1 MRMRNKPWAESYLAE
16 HDHLVDLDGAHAYQV
31 KAWFGNEQPIHIE
44 VGSGMGKFITT
55 LALQNPDINY
65 VAIERD
71 KNVMIRVLDK
81 VRESNLTN
89 IKLLCN
95 DAVTLTD
102 YFCDGEVARIYLNF
116 SDPWPKKRHAKRRLT
131 YHTFLALYQQI
142 LDPMGAIHFKT
153 DNRGLFAYSL
163 ESMSQYG
170 MYFTK
175 INLNLHEEDD
185 GDNIPTEYEHKFAE
199 KGSRIYRMEARFH
212 SQHTNTDP
220 SSD

>member
-1 MRMRNKPWAESYLAE
+1 MRMRNKPWAESYLTE
-16 HDHLVDLDGAHAYQV
+16 HNDIVDLEAVHAHQV
-31 KAWFGNEQPIHIE
+31 SEWFERQQPIHIE

-55 LALQNPDINY
+55 LAQQNPHINY

-81 VRESNLTN
+81 VREHNITN

-95 DAVTLTD
+95 DAVILTD
-102 YFCDGEVARIYLNF
+102 YFRQGEVDRIYLNF

-131 YHTFLALYQQI
+131 YRSFLALYQQI
-142 LDPMGAIHFKT
+142 LREDGELHFKT

-163 ESMSQYG
+163 ESMSQFG

-175 INLNLHEEDD
+175 INLNLHQEDE

-199 KGSRIYRMEARFH
+199 KGSRIYRMEAKFH
-212 SQHTNTDP
+212 SKQITE
-220 SSD
+220 

>member
-1 MRMRNKPWAESYLAE
+1 MRIRNKPWAESYLTE
-16 HDHLVDLDGAHAYQV
+16 HNDIVDLEGVHAHQV
-31 KAWFGNEQPIHIE
+31 SEWFEQQQPIHIE

-55 LALQNPDINY
+55 LAQQNPHINY

-81 VRESNLTN
+81 VRELNLTN

-95 DAVTLTD
+95 DAVILTD
-102 YFCDGEVARIYLNF
+102 YFRQGEVDRIYLNF

-131 YHTFLALYQQI
+131 YRSFLALYQQI
-142 LDPMGAIHFKT
+142 LREDGELHFKT

-163 ESMSQYG
+163 ESMSQFG

-175 INLNLHEEDD
+175 INLNLHQEDD

-199 KGSRIYRMEARFH
+199 KGSRIYRMEAKFH
-212 SQHTNTDP
+212 AKQTTE
-220 SSD
+220 

>member
-1 MRMRNKPWAESYLAE
+1 MRMRNKPWAESYLTE
-16 HDHLVDLDGAHAYQV
+16 HNDIVDLEAVHAHQV
-31 KAWFGNEQPIHIE
+31 SEWFERQQPIHIE

-55 LALQNPDINY
+55 LAQQNPHINY

-81 VRESNLTN
+81 VSEHNLTN

-95 DAVTLTD
+95 DAVILTD
-102 YFCDGEVARIYLNF
+102 YFRQGEVDRIYLNF

-131 YHTFLALYQQI
+131 YRSFLALYQQI
-142 LDPMGAIHFKT
+142 LREDGELHFKT

-163 ESMSQYG
+163 ESMSQFG

-175 INLNLHEEDD
+175 INLNLHQEDE

-199 KGSRIYRMEARFH
+199 KGSRIYRMEAKFH
-212 SQHTNTDP
+212 SKQTTE
-220 SSD
+220 

>member
-1 MRMRNKPWAESYLAE
+1 MRMRNKPWAESYLTE
-16 HDHLVDLDGAHAYQV
+16 HNDIVDLEAVHAHQV
-31 KAWFGNEQPIHIE
+31 SEWFERQQPIHIE

-55 LALQNPDINY
+55 LAQQNPHINY

-81 VRESNLTN
+81 VREHNLTN

-95 DAVTLTD
+95 DAVILTD
-102 YFCDGEVARIYLNF
+102 YFRQGEVDRIYLNF

-131 YHTFLALYQQI
+131 YRSFLALYQQI
-142 LDPMGAIHFKT
+142 LREDGELHFKT

-163 ESMSQYG
+163 ESMSQFG

-175 INLNLHEEDD
+175 INLNLHQEDEE
-185 GDNIPTEYEHKFAE
+185 DNIPTEYEHKFAE
-199 KGSRIYRMEARFH
+199 KGSRIYRMEAKFH
-212 SQHTNTDP
+212 SKQTTE
-220 SSD
+220 

>member
-1 MRMRNKPWAESYLAE
+1 MRMRNKPWAESYLTE
-16 HDHLVDLDGAHAYQV
+16 HNDIVDLEAVHAHQV
-31 KAWFGNEQPIHIE
+31 SAWFERQQPIHIE

-55 LALQNPDINY
+55 LAQQNPHINY

-81 VRESNLTN
+81 VREHNLTN

-95 DAVTLTD
+95 DAVILTD
-102 YFCDGEVARIYLNF
+102 YFRQGEVDRIYLNF

-131 YHTFLALYQQI
+131 YRSFLALYQQI
-142 LDPMGAIHFKT
+142 LREDGELHFKT

-163 ESMSQYG
+163 ESMSQFG

-175 INLNLHEEDD
+175 INLNLHQEDE

-199 KGSRIYRMEARFH
+199 KGSRIYRMEAKFH
-212 SQHTNTDP
+212 SKQTTE
-220 SSD
+220 

>member
-1 MRMRNKPWAESYLAE
+1 MRMRNKPWAESYLTE
-16 HDHLVDLDGAHAYQV
+16 HNDIVDLEAVHAHQV
-31 KAWFGNEQPIHIE
+31 SEWFERQQPIHIE

-55 LALQNPDINY
+55 LAQQNPHINY

-81 VRESNLTN
+81 VREHNITN

-95 DAVTLTD
+95 DAVILTD
-102 YFCDGEVARIYLNF
+102 YFRQGEVDRIYLNF

-131 YHTFLALYQQI
+131 YRSFLGLYQQI
-142 LDPMGAIHFKT
+142 LREDGELHFKT

-163 ESMSQYG
+163 ESMSQFG

-175 INLNLHEEDD
+175 INLNLHQEDE

-199 KGSRIYRMEARFH
+199 KGSRIYRMEAKFH
-212 SQHTNTDP
+212 SKQTTE
-220 SSD
+220 

>member
-1 MRMRNKPWAESYLAE
+1 MRMRNKPWAESYLTE
-16 HDHLVDLDGAHAYQV
+16 HNDIVDLEAVHAHQV
-31 KAWFGNEQPIHIE
+31 SEWFERQQPIHIE

-55 LALQNPDINY
+55 LAQQNPHTNY

-81 VRESNLTN
+81 VREHNLTN

-95 DAVTLTD
+95 DAVILTD
-102 YFCDGEVARIYLNF
+102 YFRQGEVDRIYLNF

-131 YHTFLALYQQI
+131 YRSFLALYQQI
-142 LDPMGAIHFKT
+142 LREDGELHFKT

-163 ESMSQYG
+163 ESMSQFG

-175 INLNLHEEDD
+175 INLNLHQEDE

-199 KGSRIYRMEARFH
+199 KGSRIYRMEAKFH
-212 SQHTNTDP
+212 SKQTTE
-220 SSD
+220 

>member
-1 MRMRNKPWAESYLAE
+1 MRMRNKPWAESYLTE
-16 HDHLVDLDGAHAYQV
+16 HNDIVDLEAVHAHQV
-31 KAWFGNEQPIHIE
+31 SEWFERQQPIHIE

-55 LALQNPDINY
+55 LAQQNPHINY
-65 VAIERD
+65 VTIEKD

-81 VRESNLTN
+81 VREHNLTN

-95 DAVTLTD
+95 DAVILTD
-102 YFCDGEVARIYLNF
+102 YFRQGEVDRIYLNF

-131 YHTFLALYQQI
+131 YRSFLALYQQI
-142 LDPMGAIHFKT
+142 LREDGELHFKT

-163 ESMSQYG
+163 ESMSQFG

-175 INLNLHEEDD
+175 INLNLHQEDE

-199 KGSRIYRMEARFH
+199 KGSRIYRVEAKFH
-212 SQHTNTDP
+212 SKQTTE
-220 SSD
+220 

>member
-1 MRMRNKPWAESYLAE
+1 MRNKPWAESYLTE
-16 HDHLVDLDGAHAYQV
+16 HNDIVDLEAVHAHQV
-31 KAWFGNEQPIHIE
+31 SEWFERQQPIHIE

-55 LALQNPDINY
+55 LAQQNPHINY

-81 VRESNLTN
+81 VREHNLTN

-95 DAVTLTD
+95 DAVILTD
-102 YFCDGEVARIYLNF
+102 YFRQGEVDRIYLNF

-131 YHTFLALYQQI
+131 YRSFLALYQQI
-142 LDPMGAIHFKT
+142 LREDGELHFKT

-163 ESMSQYG
+163 ESMSQFG

-175 INLNLHEEDD
+175 INLNLHQEDE

-199 KGSRIYRMEARFH
+199 KGSRIYRMEAKFH
-212 SQHTNTDP
+212 SKQTTE
-220 SSD
+220 

>member
-1 MRMRNKPWAESYLAE
+1 MRMRNKPWAESYLTE
-16 HDHLVDLDGAHAYQV
+16 HNDIVDLEAVHAHQV
-31 KAWFGNEQPIHIE
+31 SEWFERQQPIHIE

-55 LALQNPDINY
+55 LAQQNPHINY

-81 VRESNLTN
+81 VREHNLTN

-95 DAVTLTD
+95 DAVILTN
-102 YFCDGEVARIYLNF
+102 YFRQGEVDRIYLNF

-131 YHTFLALYQQI
+131 YRSFLALYQQI
-142 LDPMGAIHFKT
+142 LREDGELHFKT

-163 ESMSQYG
+163 ESMSQFG

-175 INLNLHEEDD
+175 INLNLHQEDE

-199 KGSRIYRMEARFH
+199 KGSRIYRMEAKFH
-212 SQHTNTDP
+212 SKQTTE
-220 SSD
+220 

>member
-1 MRMRNKPWAESYLAE
+1 MRMRNKPWAESYLTE
-16 HDHLVDLDGAHAYQV
+16 HNDIVDLEAVHAHQV
-31 KAWFGNEQPIHIE
+31 SEWFERQQPIHIE

-55 LALQNPDINY
+55 LAQQNPHINY

-81 VRESNLTN
+81 VREHNLSN

-95 DAVTLTD
+95 DAVILTD
-102 YFCDGEVARIYLNF
+102 YFRQGEVDRIYLNF

-131 YHTFLALYQQI
+131 YRSFLALYQQI
-142 LDPMGAIHFKT
+142 LREDGELHFKT

-163 ESMSQYG
+163 ESMSQFG

-175 INLNLHEEDD
+175 INLNLHQEDE

-199 KGSRIYRMEARFH
+199 KGSRIYRMEAKFH
-212 SQHTNTDP
+212 SKQTTE
-220 SSD
+220 

>member
-1 MRMRNKPWAESYLAE
+1 MRNKPWAESYLTE
-16 HDHLVDLDGAHAYQV
+16 HNDIVDLEAVHAHQV
-31 KAWFGNEQPIHIE
+31 SEWFERQQPIHIE

-55 LALQNPDINY
+55 LAQQNPHFNY

-81 VRESNLTN
+81 VREHNLTN

-95 DAVTLTD
+95 DAVILTD
-102 YFCDGEVARIYLNF
+102 YFRQGEVDRIYLNF

-131 YHTFLALYQQI
+131 YRSFLALYQQI
-142 LDPMGAIHFKT
+142 LREDGELHFKT

-163 ESMSQYG
+163 ESMSQFG

-175 INLNLHEEDD
+175 INLNLHQEDE

-199 KGSRIYRMEARFH
+199 KGSRIYRMEAKFH
-212 SQHTNTDP
+212 SKQTTE
-220 SSD
+220 

>member
-1 MRMRNKPWAESYLAE
+1 MRMRNKPWAESYLTE
-16 HDHLVDLDGAHAYQV
+16 HNDIVDLEAVHAHQV
-31 KAWFGNEQPIHIE
+31 SEWFERQQPIHIE

-55 LALQNPDINY
+55 LAQQNPHINY

-81 VRESNLTN
+81 VREHNLTN

-95 DAVTLTD
+95 DAVILTD
-102 YFCDGEVARIYLNF
+102 YFRQGEVDRIYLNF

-131 YHTFLALYQQI
+131 YRSFLALYQQI
-142 LDPMGAIHFKT
+142 LREDGELHFKT

-163 ESMSQYG
+163 ESMSQFG

-175 INLNLHEEDD
+175 INLNLHQEDE

-199 KGSRIYRMEARFH
+199 KGSRIYRMEAKFR
-212 SQHTNTDP
+212 SKQTTE
-220 SSD
+220 

>member
-1 MRMRNKPWAESYLAE
+1 MRNKPWAESYLTE
-16 HDHLVDLDGAHAYQV
+16 HNDIVDLEAVHAHQV
-31 KAWFGNEQPIHIE
+31 SEWFERQQPIHIE

-55 LALQNPDINY
+55 LAQQNPHINY

-81 VRESNLTN
+81 VREHNLTN

-95 DAVTLTD
+95 DAVILTD
-102 YFCDGEVARIYLNF
+102 YFRQGEVDRIYLNF

-131 YHTFLALYQQI
+131 YRSFLALYQQI
-142 LDPMGAIHFKT
+142 LREDGELHFKT

-163 ESMSQYG
+163 ESMSQFG

-175 INLNLHEEDD
+175 INLNLHQEDE

-199 KGSRIYRMEARFH
+199 KGSRIYRMEAKFY
-212 SQHTNTDP
+212 SKQTTE
-220 SSD
+220 

>member
-1 MRMRNKPWAESYLAE
+1 MRMRNKPWAESYLTE
-16 HDHLVDLDGAHAYQV
+16 HNDIVDLEAVHAHQV
-31 KAWFGNEQPIHIE
+31 SEWFERQQPIHIE

-55 LALQNPDINY
+55 LAQQNPHINY

-81 VRESNLTN
+81 VREHNLTN

-95 DAVTLTD
+95 DAVILTD
-102 YFCDGEVARIYLNF
+102 YFRQGEVDRIYLNF

-131 YHTFLALYQQI
+131 YRSFLALYQQI
-142 LDPMGAIHFKT
+142 LREDGELHFKK

-163 ESMSQYG
+163 ESMSQFG

-175 INLNLHEEDD
+175 INLNLHQEDE

-199 KGSRIYRMEARFH
+199 KGSRIYRMEAKFH
-212 SQHTNTDP
+212 SKQTTE
-220 SSD
+220 

>member
-1 MRMRNKPWAESYLAE
+1 MRMRNKPWAESYLTE
-16 HDHLVDLDGAHAYQV
+16 HNDIVDLEGIHAHQV
-31 KAWFGNEQPIHIE
+31 SEWFEQQQPIHIE

-55 LALQNPDINY
+55 LAQQNPHINY

-81 VRESNLTN
+81 VRELNLTN

-95 DAVTLTD
+95 DAVILTD
-102 YFCDGEVARIYLNF
+102 YFRQGEVDRIYLNF

-131 YHTFLALYQQI
+131 YRSFLALYQQI
-142 LDPMGAIHFKT
+142 LREDGELHFKT

-163 ESMSQYG
+163 ESMSQFG

-175 INLNLHEEDD
+175 INLNLHQEDD

-199 KGSRIYRMEARFH
+199 KGSRIYRMEAKFH
-212 SQHTNTDP
+212 AKQTTE
-220 SSD
+220 

>member
-1 MRMRNKPWAESYLAE
+1 MRMRNKPWAESYLTE
-16 HDHLVDLDGAHAYQV
+16 HNDIVDLEAVHANQV
-31 KAWFGNEQPIHIE
+31 SEWFERQQPIHIE

-55 LALQNPDINY
+55 LAQQNPHINY

-81 VRESNLTN
+81 VREHNLTN

-95 DAVTLTD
+95 DAVILTD
-102 YFCDGEVARIYLNF
+102 YFRQGEVDRIYLNF

-131 YHTFLALYQQI
+131 YRSFLALYQQI
-142 LDPMGAIHFKT
+142 LREDGELHFKT

-163 ESMSQYG
+163 ESMSQFG

-175 INLNLHEEDD
+175 INLNLHQEDE

-199 KGSRIYRMEARFH
+199 KGSRIYRMEAKFH
-212 SQHTNTDP
+212 SKQTTE
-220 SSD
+220 

>member
-1 MRMRNKPWAESYLAE
+1 MRMRNKPWAESYLTE
-16 HDHLVDLDGAHAYQV
+16 HNDIVDLEAVHAHQV
-31 KAWFGNEQPIHIE
+31 SEWFEQQQPIHIE

-55 LALQNPDINY
+55 LAQQNPHINY

-81 VRESNLTN
+81 VREHNLTN

-95 DAVTLTD
+95 DAVILTD
-102 YFCDGEVARIYLNF
+102 YFRQGEVDRIYLNF

-131 YHTFLALYQQI
+131 YRSFLALYQQI
-142 LDPMGAIHFKT
+142 LREDGELHFKT

-163 ESMSQYG
+163 ESVSQFG

-175 INLNLHEEDD
+175 INLNLHQEDE

-199 KGSRIYRMEARFH
+199 KGSRIYRMEAKFH
-212 SQHTNTDP
+212 SKQTTE
-220 SSD
+220 

>member
-1 MRMRNKPWAESYLAE
+1 MRMRNKPWAESYLTE
-16 HDHLVDLDGAHAYQV
+16 HNDIVDLEAVHAHQV
-31 KAWFGNEQPIHIE
+31 SEWFERQQPIHIE

-55 LALQNPDINY
+55 LAQQNPHINY
-65 VAIERD
+65 VAVERD

-81 VRESNLTN
+81 VREHNLTN

-95 DAVTLTD
+95 DAVILTD
-102 YFCDGEVARIYLNF
+102 YFRQGEVDRIYLNF

-131 YHTFLALYQQI
+131 YRSFLALYQQI
-142 LDPMGAIHFKT
+142 LREDGELHFKT

-163 ESMSQYG
+163 ESMSQFG

-175 INLNLHEEDD
+175 INLNLHQEDE

-199 KGSRIYRMEARFH
+199 KGSRIYRMEAKFH
-212 SQHTNTDP
+212 SKQTTE
-220 SSD
+220 

>member
-1 MRMRNKPWAESYLAE
+1 MRMRNKPWAESYLTE
-16 HDHLVDLDGAHAYQV
+16 HNDIVDLEAVHAHQV
-31 KAWFGNEQPIHIE
+31 SEWFERQQPIHIE

-55 LALQNPDINY
+55 LAQQNPHINY

-81 VRESNLTN
+81 VREHNITN

-95 DAVTLTD
+95 DAVILTD
-102 YFCDGEVARIYLNF
+102 YFRQGEVDRIYLNF

-131 YHTFLALYQQI
+131 YRSFLALYQQI
-142 LDPMGAIHFKT
+142 LREDGELHFKT

-163 ESMSQYG
+163 ESMSQFG
-170 MYFTK
+170 LYFTK
-175 INLNLHEEDD
+175 INLNLHQEDE

-199 KGSRIYRMEARFH
+199 KGSRIYRMEAKFH
-212 SQHTNTDP
+212 SKQTTE
-220 SSD
+220 

>member
-1 MRMRNKPWAESYLAE
+1 MRMRNKPWAESYLTE
-16 HDHLVDLDGAHAYQV
+16 HNDIVDLEAVHAHQV
-31 KAWFGNEQPIHIE
+31 SEWFERQQPIHIE

-55 LALQNPDINY
+55 LAQQNPHINY
-65 VAIERD
+65 IAIERD

-81 VRESNLTN
+81 VREHNITN

-95 DAVTLTD
+95 DAVILTD
-102 YFCDGEVARIYLNF
+102 YFRQGEVDRIYLNF

-131 YHTFLALYQQI
+131 YRSFLALYQQI
-142 LDPMGAIHFKT
+142 LREDGELHFKT

-163 ESMSQYG
+163 ESMSQFG

-175 INLNLHEEDD
+175 INLNLHQEDE

-199 KGSRIYRMEARFH
+199 KGSRIYRMEAKFH
-212 SQHTNTDP
+212 SKQTTE
-220 SSD
+220 

>member
-1 MRMRNKPWAESYLAE
+1 MRMRNKPWAESYLTE
-16 HDHLVDLDGAHAYQV
+16 HNDIVDLEAVHAHQV
-31 KAWFGNEQPIHIE
+31 SEWFERQQPIHIE

-55 LALQNPDINY
+55 LAQQNPHINY

-81 VRESNLTN
+81 VREHNLTN

-95 DAVTLTD
+95 DAVILTD
-102 YFCDGEVARIYLNF
+102 YFRQGEVDRIYLNF

-131 YHTFLALYQQI
+131 YRSFLALYQQI
-142 LDPMGAIHFKT
+142 LREDGELHFKT

-163 ESMSQYG
+163 ESMSQFG

-175 INLNLHEEDD
+175 INLNLHQEDE

-199 KGSRIYRMEARFH
+199 KGSRIYRMEAKFY
-212 SQHTNTDP
+212 SKQTTE
-220 SSD
+220 

>member
-1 MRMRNKPWAESYLAE
+1 MRMRNKPWAESYLTE
-16 HDHLVDLDGAHAYQV
+16 HNDIVDLEAVHAHQV
-31 KAWFGNEQPIHIE
+31 SEWFERQQPIHIE

-55 LALQNPDINY
+55 LAQQNPHINY

-81 VRESNLTN
+81 VREHNLTN

-95 DAVTLTD
+95 DAVILTD
-102 YFCDGEVARIYLNF
+102 YFRQGEVDRIYLNF
-116 SDPWPKKRHAKRRLT
+116 SAPWPKKRHAKRRLT
-131 YHTFLALYQQI
+131 YRSFLALYQQI
-142 LDPMGAIHFKT
+142 LREDGELHFKT

-163 ESMSQYG
+163 ESMSQFG

-175 INLNLHEEDD
+175 INLNLHQEDE

-199 KGSRIYRMEARFH
+199 KGSRIYRMEAKFH
-212 SQHTNTDP
+212 SKQTTE
-220 SSD
+220 

>member
-1 MRMRNKPWAESYLAE
+1 MRMRNKPWAESYLTE
-16 HDHLVDLDGAHAYQV
+16 HNDIVDLEAVHAHQV
-31 KAWFGNEQPIHIE
+31 SEWFERQQPIHIE

-55 LALQNPDINY
+55 LAQQNPHINY

-81 VRESNLTN
+81 VREHNLTN

-95 DAVTLTD
+95 DAVILTD
-102 YFCDGEVARIYLNF
+102 YFRQGEVDRIYLNF

-131 YHTFLALYQQI
+131 YRSFLALYQQI
-142 LDPMGAIHFKT
+142 LREDGELHFKT
-153 DNRGLFAYSL
+153 DNRRLFAYSL
-163 ESMSQYG
+163 ESMSQFG

-175 INLNLHEEDD
+175 INLNLHQEDE

-199 KGSRIYRMEARFH
+199 KGSRIYRMEAKFH
-212 SQHTNTDP
+212 SKQTTE
-220 SSD
+220 

>member
-1 MRMRNKPWAESYLAE
+1 MRMRNKPWAESYLTE
-16 HDHLVDLDGAHAYQV
+16 HNDIVDLEAVLHAHQV
-31 KAWFGNEQPIHIE
+31 SEWFERQQPIHIE

-55 LALQNPDINY
+55 LAQQNPHINY

-81 VRESNLTN
+81 VREHNLTN

-95 DAVTLTD
+95 DAVILTD
-102 YFCDGEVARIYLNF
+102 YFRQGEVDRIYLNF

-131 YHTFLALYQQI
+131 YRSFLALYQQI
-142 LDPMGAIHFKT
+142 LREDGELHFKT

-163 ESMSQYG
+163 ESMSQFG

-175 INLNLHEEDD
+175 INLNLHQEDE

-199 KGSRIYRMEARFH
+199 KGSRIYRMEAKFH
-212 SQHTNTDP
+212 SKQTTE
-220 SSD
+220 

>member
-1 MRMRNKPWAESYLAE
+1 MRNKPWAESYLTE
-16 HDHLVDLDGAHAYQV
+16 HNDIVDLEAVHAHQASE
-31 KAWFGNEQPIHIE
+31 WFERQQPIHIE

-55 LALQNPDINY
+55 LAQQNPHINY

-81 VRESNLTN
+81 VREHNLTN

-95 DAVTLTD
+95 DAVILTD
-102 YFCDGEVARIYLNF
+102 YFRQGEVDRIYLNF

-131 YHTFLALYQQI
+131 YRSFLALYQQI
-142 LDPMGAIHFKT
+142 LREDGELHFKT

-163 ESMSQYG
+163 ESMSQFG

-175 INLNLHEEDD
+175 INLNLHQEDE

-199 KGSRIYRMEARFH
+199 KGSRIYRMEAKFH
-212 SQHTNTDP
+212 SKQTTE
-220 SSD
+220 

>member
-1 MRMRNKPWAESYLAE
+1 MRMRNKPWAESYLTE
-16 HDHLVDLDGAHAYQV
+16 HNDIVDLEGVHAHQV
-31 KAWFGNEQPIHIE
+31 SEWFEQQQPIHIE

-55 LALQNPDINY
+55 LAQQNPHINY

-81 VRESNLTN
+81 VRELNLTN

-95 DAVTLTD
+95 DAVILTD
-102 YFCDGEVARIYLNF
+102 YFRQGEVDRIYLNF
-116 SDPWPKKRHAKRRLT
+116 SDPWPKKRHTKRRLT
-131 YHTFLALYQQI
+131 YRSFLALYQQI
-142 LDPMGAIHFKT
+142 LREDGELHFKT

-163 ESMSQYG
+163 ESMSQFG

-175 INLNLHEEDD
+175 INLNLHQEDD

-199 KGSRIYRMEARFH
+199 KGSRIYRMEAKFH
-212 SQHTNTDP
+212 AKQTTE
-220 SSD
+220 

>member
-1 MRMRNKPWAESYLAE
+1 MRMRNKPWAESYLTE
-16 HDHLVDLDGAHAYQV
+16 HNDIVDLETVHAHQV
-31 KAWFGNEQPIHIE
+31 SEWFERQQPIHIE

-55 LALQNPDINY
+55 LAQQNPHINY

-81 VRESNLTN
+81 VREHNLTN

-95 DAVTLTD
+95 DAVILTD
-102 YFCDGEVARIYLNF
+102 YFRQGEVDRIYLNF

-131 YHTFLALYQQI
+131 YRSFLALYQQI
-142 LDPMGAIHFKT
+142 LREDGELHFKT

-163 ESMSQYG
+163 ESMSQFG

-175 INLNLHEEDD
+175 INLNLHQEDE

-199 KGSRIYRMEARFH
+199 KGSRIYRMEAKFH
-212 SQHTNTDP
+212 SKQTTE
-220 SSD
+220 

>member
-1 MRMRNKPWAESYLAE
+1 MRNKPWAESYLTE
-16 HDHLVDLDGAHAYQV
+16 HNDIVDLEAVHAHQV
-31 KAWFGNEQPIHIE
+31 SEWFERQQPIHIE

-55 LALQNPDINY
+55 LAQQNPHINY

-81 VRESNLTN
+81 VREHNLTN

-95 DAVTLTD
+95 DAVILTD
-102 YFCDGEVARIYLNF
+102 YFRQGEVDRIYLNF

-131 YHTFLALYQQI
+131 YRSFLALYQQI
-142 LDPMGAIHFKT
+142 LREDGELHFKT

-163 ESMSQYG
+163 ESMSQFG

-175 INLNLHEEDD
+175 INLNLHQEDE

-199 KGSRIYRMEARFH
+199 KGSLIYRMEAKFH
-212 SQHTNTDP
+212 SKQTTE
-220 SSD
+220 

>member
-1 MRMRNKPWAESYLAE
+1 MRMRNKPWAESYLTE
-16 HDHLVDLDGAHAYQV
+16 HNDIVDLEAVHAHQV
-31 KAWFGNEQPIHIE
+31 SEWFERQQPIHIE

-55 LALQNPDINY
+55 LAQQNPHINY
-65 VAIERD
+65 VTIERD

-81 VRESNLTN
+81 VREHNLTN

-95 DAVTLTD
+95 DAVILTD
-102 YFCDGEVARIYLNF
+102 YFRQGEVDRIYLNF

-131 YHTFLALYQQI
+131 YRSFLALYQQI
-142 LDPMGAIHFKT
+142 LREDGELHFKT

-163 ESMSQYG
+163 ESMSQFG

-175 INLNLHEEDD
+175 INLNLHQEDE

-199 KGSRIYRMEARFH
+199 KGSRIYRMEAKFH
-212 SQHTNTDP
+212 SKQTTE
-220 SSD
+220 

>member
-1 MRMRNKPWAESYLAE
+1 MRNKPWAESYLTE
-16 HDHLVDLDGAHAYQV
+16 HNDIVDLEAVHAHQV
-31 KAWFGNEQPIHIE
+31 SEWFERQQPIHIE

-55 LALQNPDINY
+55 LAQQNPHINY

-81 VRESNLTN
+81 VREHNLTN

-95 DAVTLTD
+95 DAVILTN
-102 YFCDGEVARIYLNF
+102 YFRQGEVDRIYLNF

-131 YHTFLALYQQI
+131 YRSFLALYQQI
-142 LDPMGAIHFKT
+142 LREDGELHFKT

-163 ESMSQYG
+163 ESMSQFG

-175 INLNLHEEDD
+175 INLNLHQEDE

-199 KGSRIYRMEARFH
+199 KGSRIYRMEAKFH
-212 SQHTNTDP
+212 SKQTTE
-220 SSD
+220 

>member
-1 MRMRNKPWAESYLAE
+1 MRMRNKPWAESYLTE
-16 HDHLVDLDGAHAYQV
+16 HNDIVDLEAVHAHQV
-31 KAWFGNEQPIHIE
+31 SEWFERQQPIHIE

-55 LALQNPDINY
+55 LAQQNPHINY

-81 VRESNLTN
+81 VREHNLTN

-95 DAVTLTD
+95 DAVILTD
-102 YFCDGEVARIYLNF
+102 YFRQGEVDRIYLNF

-131 YHTFLALYQQI
+131 YRSFLALYQQI
-142 LDPMGAIHFKT
+142 LREDGELHFKT

-163 ESMSQYG
+163 ESMSQFD

-175 INLNLHEEDD
+175 INLNLHQEDE

-199 KGSRIYRMEARFH
+199 KGSRIYRMEAKFH
-212 SQHTNTDP
+212 SKQTTE
-220 SSD
+220 

>member
-1 MRMRNKPWAESYLAE
+1 MRMRNKPWAESYLTE
-16 HDHLVDLDGAHAYQV
+16 HNDIVDLEAVHAHQV
-31 KAWFGNEQPIHIE
+31 SEWFERQQPIYIE

-55 LALQNPDINY
+55 LAQQNPHINY

-81 VRESNLTN
+81 VREHNLTN

-95 DAVTLTD
+95 DAVILTD
-102 YFCDGEVARIYLNF
+102 YFRQGEVDRIYLNF

-131 YHTFLALYQQI
+131 YRSFLALYQQI
-142 LDPMGAIHFKT
+142 LREDGELHFKT

-163 ESMSQYG
+163 ESMSQFG

-175 INLNLHEEDD
+175 INLNLHQEDE

-199 KGSRIYRMEARFH
+199 KGSRIYRMEAKFH
-212 SQHTNTDP
+212 SKQTTE
-220 SSD
+220 